1 MTRPNTTTT
10 GALMALLAFALF
22 AVHDVIV
29 KHLGASYSTF
39 QIVFFTALLSFP
51 ALTIVLISD
60 EKPGT
65 LRPRHPWW
73 IALRSLAGAVSGLC
87 AFYAFA
93 TLPLSEV
100 YAYIF
105 AAPLLITVLAI
116 PVLGETVRLRRGLAV
131 LVGLVGVIIV
141 LQPGATALSPG
152 HIAALTAAV
161 ASALASVI
169 VRKVGAEERKVL
181 MILYPMLTN
190 LAVTAVVLPFVY
202 IPVPLAHLALLA
214 ADSLL
219 VLVAM
224 WLLVLAYSRTA
235 AAVVAPMQYSQI
247 IWATVFGILLFA
259 EYPEW
264 HIYLGTGVIMASG
277 LYILWREST
286 DSVSENTPVLRN
298 RTRPGHV
305 VSLRVSQLLKRP
317 KGKG

>member
-1 MTRPNTTTT
+1 MTRPNTTTS

-29 KHLGASYSTF
+29 KHLGATYSTF

-131 LVGLVGVIIV
+131 MVGLVGVIIV

-202 IPVPLAHLALLA
+202 IPVPLTHLALLA

-224 WLLVLAYSRTA
+224 WLLVMAYSRTA

-247 IWATVFGILLFA
+247 IWATIFGILLFA

-286 DSVSENTPVLRN
+286 ESVSENTPVLRN

-305 VSLRVSQLLKRP
+305 VSLRVSQLLKR
-317 KGKG
+317 KRDKC

>member
-1 MTRPNTTTT
+1 MTRPNATTA

-65 LRPRHPWW
+65 LRPRRPWW

-131 LVGLVGVIIV
+131 LVGLAGVIIV
-141 LQPGATALSPG
+141 LRPGATALSAG

-224 WLLVLAYSRTA
+224 WLLVMAYSRTA

-247 IWATVFGILLFA
+247 IWATIFGILLFA

-286 DSVSENTPVLRN
+286 DAVSENTPVLRN

-305 VSLRVSQLLKRP
+305 VSLRVSQLLKRK
-317 KGKG
+317 KGAD